1 VQRSRGTG
9 AVTVS
14 TTRPRA
20 APSWWEKL
28 RDLIRP
34 ARLQLREDQMD
45 ALFGALEE
53 LGATVSEREW
63 QMAGATERTVFQVDL
78 GGRRARVICDSYEGP
93 VLIGDTELIGAV
105 AERIERG

>member
-1 VQRSRGTG
+1 MSFPK
-9 AVTVS
+9 A
-14 TTRPRA
+14 TTRPRV
-20 APSWWEKL
+20 SLWEKL

-34 ARLQLREDQMD
+34 ARLQVKEDQRD
-45 ALFGALEE
+45 ALFEALGE

-105 AERIERG
+105 AERLERG